1 MEPPSF
7 YRCDLRLNG
16 EQEAP
21 RGVWLLG
28 SEVGERCRLVSEWI
42 IFEADNYMLLLNWIS
57 SGPII
62 SVPPRGP
69 ITRVPL
75 RTMTGH
81 TREQGIG
88 GHTSL
93 SGASKYIPD
102 YCAAI
107 APQVSLV
114 DTFSVR
120 CSKFFYG
127 RIKTFCLGENKLCQ
141 LVFLNE
147 SQ

>member
-1 MEPPSF
+1 MPA
-7 YRCDLRLNG
+7 RLR
-16 EQEAP
+16 
-21 RGVWLLG
+21 VDY
-28 SEVGERCRLVSEWI
+28 
-42 IFEADNYMLLLNWIS
+42 FEADNYMLLLLNWIS

-114 DTFSVR
+114 DTFFCAVFQILLWAHKDILS
-120 CSKFFYG
+120 G
-127 RIKTFCLGENKLCQ
+127 RK
-141 LVFLNE
+141 
-147 SQ
+147 

>member
-1 MEPPSF
+1 MPA
-7 YRCDLRLNG
+7 RLR
-16 EQEAP
+16 
-21 RGVWLLG
+21 VDY
-28 SEVGERCRLVSEWI
+28 
-42 IFEADNYMLLLNWIS
+42 FEADNYMLLLNWIS

-75 RTMTGH
+75 WTMTGH
-81 TREQGIG
+81 TREQGTG

-114 DTFSVR
+114 DTIAYI
-120 CSKFFYG
+120 FFCAVSQILLWVHKDILSG
-127 RIKTFCLGENKLCQ
+127 RI
-141 LVFLNE
+141 
-147 SQ
+147 